1 MLFRSLAGSEGFT
14 LIELMV
20 VVMIIAVLIAI
31 AIPSFLGFRKSA
43 QDRSAQSDI
52 RNVLLA
58 EKAFWLEDGDYTETA
73 GDITALEPNA
83 TINADPEL
91 GVYIDLNAASS
102 DIVCVVRTADSGN
115 TFAIWESATAGTY
128 YGATDLSAADCPA
141 AAPVA
146 AGYAGMMEFGKI
158 GRASCRE
165 RV

>member
-1 MLFRSLAGSEGFT
+1 MTKAIRRRLAGSEGFT

-83 TINADPEL
+83 TVAAAPAD
-91 GVYIDLNAASS
+91 GVFIDLNGAST
-102 DIVCVVRTADSGN
+102 DIVCVVRTAESGN
-115 TFAIWESATAGTY
+115 TFAIWESATAGTF

-141 AAPVA
+141 AAP
-146 AGYAGMMEFGKI
+146 AGYSQGGW
-158 GRASCRE
+158 
-165 RV
+165 

>member
-1 MLFRSLAGSEGFT
+1 MTKAIRRRLAGSEGFT

-83 TINADPEL
+83 TVAAAPAN
-91 GVYIDLNAASS
+91 GVFIDLNGASA
-102 DIVCVVRTADSGN
+102 DIVCVVRTAESGN
-115 TFAIWESATAGTY
+115 TFAIWESATAGTF

-141 AAPVA
+141 AAP
-146 AGYAGMMEFGKI
+146 AGYSQGGW
-158 GRASCRE
+158 
-165 RV
+165 